1 MARRRLKGWN
11 PPLENINALVASGGP
26 RLLARARELV
36 VTNGYAANAC
46 EAFAANLVGDGIK
59 PSSLIEDAGLR
70 ERVQKL
76 WLAWTDEADADGLT
90 DFYGLQAMVA
100 REMFV
105 AGECFVRLRPRRA
118 EDGLM
123 VPLQLQLLQS
133 EMLPFEKTETA
144 ANGNRIRC
152 GIEFDG
158 IGRRVA
164 YHFRRRHP
172 GDSTDQRVAVPDTV
186 RVLAGDVLHI
196 YRPIDAGQIRGLPH
210 VAPAMVRLFL
220 LDQYD
225 DAELDRKKT
234 AAMFA
239 GFITKTAPEEPMM
252 GEAEADLDGA
262 AIASLEPG
270 TMQVLLPGEDVKFS
284 SPADVG
290 GGYEAFQYRTLL
302 AVSASLGLPYH
313 LVTGDVRL
321 ANYSSLRAELVE
333 FRRRIGQLQHGVTRM
348 PFASTSLGAEQPL
361 LNSELLGYGR
371 DPLAPIKDA
380 VTADGDIVVPLD
392 AEALGFWLKAAF
404 GNPVT
409 SGVAPGPFTHEFR
422 SGAWTLPSMSIETAM
437 PEVPRFALYSGCVLD
452 QLTWQVQRSGLL
464 TATAKLVAQGETVGT
479 ATSAGTPAALN
490 LKRFGHF
497 NATVSRDGA
506 ALGNIVSAE
515 ITYAN
520 SLDRIETI
528 RRDGRID
535 GADPSIAALTGKIEV
550 RFADQVLVDQALS
563 GDPCELAFA
572 YVLPS
577 GESFSFT
584 VHAVYLP
591 RPRIEISG
599 PQGIQAT
606 FDWQAA
612 RDATLGRMC
621 TATLVNDVET
631 Y

>member
-1 MARRRLKGWN
+1 MFRRPKPGGPEAMRARLEGAMAKRRLRGWN

-26 RLLARARELV
+26 RLLARSRELV

-59 PSSLIEDAGLR
+59 PSSLITDAALR
-70 ERVQKL
+70 DQVQKL

-118 EDGLM
+118 EDGLL

-133 EMLPFEKTETA
+133 EMLPFEKTETGP
-144 ANGNRIRC
+144 NGNRIRC
-152 GIEFDG
+152 GIEFDL

-186 RVLAGDVLHI
+186 RVPAEEVLHI

-239 GFITKTAPEEPMM
+239 GFITKTAPEDPMM
-252 GEAEADLDGA
+252 GEGAADLDGA

-313 LVTGDVRL
+313 LVTGDVRQ

-333 FRRRIGQLQHGVTRM
+333 FRRRIGQLQHGVMAHQLCRPIWRRWLETAVLSGALDADPVTARPVQWIPPRWDWVDPLKDIQAQVLAM
-348 PFASTSLGAEQPL
+348 EAGLTSRRKVVEATGYDIEEVDRENASDAKRASDLGLTYRASPGETQGARATPTAAPDPANGAEDG
-361 LNSELLGYGR
+361 NDD
-371 DPLAPIKDA
+371 DPA
-380 VTADGDIVVPLD
+380 
-392 AEALGFWLKAAF
+392 
-404 GNPVT
+404 
-409 SGVAPGPFTHEFR
+409 
-422 SGAWTLPSMSIETAM
+422 
-437 PEVPRFALYSGCVLD
+437 
-452 QLTWQVQRSGLL
+452 
-464 TATAKLVAQGETVGT
+464 
-479 ATSAGTPAALN
+479 
-490 LKRFGHF
+490 
-497 NATVSRDGA
+497 
-506 ALGNIVSAE
+506 
-515 ITYAN
+515 
-520 SLDRIETI
+520 
-528 RRDGRID
+528 
-535 GADPSIAALTGKIEV
+535 GADRAN
-550 RFADQVLVDQALS
+550 
-563 GDPCELAFA
+563 
-572 YVLPS
+572 
-577 GESFSFT
+577 
-584 VHAVYLP
+584 
-591 RPRIEISG
+591 
-599 PQGIQAT
+599 PQ
-606 FDWQAA
+606 
-612 RDATLGRMC
+612 
-621 TATLVNDVET
+621 E
-631 Y
+631 

>member
-1 MARRRLKGWN
+1 MARRRLRGWN

-26 RLLARARELV
+26 RLLARSRELV

-59 PSSLIEDAGLR
+59 PSSLIADADLR

-118 EDGLM
+118 EDGLL

-144 ANGNRIRC
+144 PSGNRIRC
-152 GIEFDG
+152 GIEFDA

-186 RVLAGDVLHI
+186 RVSADDVLHI

-210 VAPAMVRLFL
+210 MAPAMVRLFL

-239 GFITKTAPEEPMM
+239 GFITKTAPEDPML
-252 GEAEADLDGA
+252 GETEADLDGA

-290 GGYEAFQYRTLL
+290 SSYEAFQYRTLL

-313 LVTGDVRL
+313 LVTGDVRQ

-333 FRRRIGQLQHGVTRM
+333 FRRRIGQLQHGVMAHQLCRPIWQRWLET
-348 PFASTSLGAEQPL
+348 AVLSGAIDIDDRARVHPVHWIPP
-361 LNSELLGYGR
+361 R
-371 DPLAPIKDA
+371 WDWVDPLKDIQA
-380 VTADGDIVVPLD
+380 QVLAMEAGLTSRRKVVEATGYDIEEIDRENAADGERARD
-392 AEALGFWLKAAF
+392 LGLSYR
-404 GNPVT
+404 T
-409 SGVAPGPFTHEFR
+409 SP
-422 SGAWTLPSMSIETAM
+422 
-437 PEVPRFALYSGCVLD
+437 
-452 QLTWQVQRSGLL
+452 
-464 TATAKLVAQGETVGT
+464 GETQGARTTPQSAPETGSDVGT
-479 ATSAGTPAALN
+479 SSAM
-490 LKRFGHF
+490 
-497 NATVSRDGA
+497 
-506 ALGNIVSAE
+506 
-515 ITYAN
+515 
-520 SLDRIETI
+520 
-528 RRDGRID
+528 
-535 GADPSIAALTGKIEV
+535 ADA
-550 RFADQVLVDQALS
+550 
-563 GDPCELAFA
+563 
-572 YVLPS
+572 
-577 GESFSFT
+577 
-584 VHAVYLP
+584 
-591 RPRIEISG
+591 G
-599 PQGIQAT
+599 P
-606 FDWQAA
+606 
-612 RDATLGRMC
+612 
-621 TATLVNDVET
+621 NPEEE
-631 Y
+631 